1 MLDTALFRTE
11 EGINRILENL
21 KKRNESAEKI
31 SAIRT
36 AVDKRRNFIIETEN
50 LQAEKNRQSK
60 LMGELKA
67 AKKEAEFETLKTQ
80 MKEVSDKLKVLKE
93 QEPAIEAE
101 YEAVVTTL
109 PNLLD
114 ESVPVGT
121 DETFNKEIFVS
132 GKLPEFAFEVKPH
145 YEIAEKY
152 SLVDFERGVKLAG
165 SRFYIYNE
173 QIARL
178 ERLLA
183 NFMLELH
190 AQKGYKERNIPLLVK
205 DECMFGTGQYPK
217 FKDEYYRSDADGLN
231 LIPTAEVSLTNIYAD
246 EILEKEELP
255 IKLTAFTPCFR
266 REAGSAGKDT
276 RGLIRV
282 HQFYKAEL
290 VKFCLP
296 EHSTAEWQALTAD
309 AEDVLKHLNLTY
321 RKLMLC
327 SGDTGFS
334 SAITI
339 DLEVYMPG
347 LKRWVEISSCSNFKD
362 FQARR
367 AKIRYK
373 NKDTGKNEFVHTING
388 SGVAAG
394 RLIAA
399 LLEYHQNADNSIN
412 WESIDKL
419 LVL

>member
-1 MLDTALFRTE
+1 MLDSALFRSE

-31 SAIRT
+31 SVIKN
-36 AVDKRRNFIIETEN
+36 AVDKRRSYIIETET

-67 AKKEAEFETLKTQ
+67 AKKEAEFEALKSQ
-80 MKEVSDKLKVLKE
+80 MKKVSDKLKILKE
-93 QEPAIEAE
+93 QEPVIEEE
-101 YEAVVTTL
+101 YESVVTTL

-114 ESVPVGT
+114 EKVPTGS

-132 GKLPEFAFEVKPH
+132 GKIPEFAFEVKPH
-145 YEIAEKY
+145 YEIAENLK
-152 SLVDFERGVKLAG
+152 LIDFERGVKLAG

-178 ERLLA
+178 ERKLA

-190 AQKGYKERNIPLLVK
+190 GQKGYKERNIPLLVK

-217 FKDEYYRSDADGLN
+217 FKDEYYRSDADGLS

-246 EILEKEELP
+246 EILDKEELP

-296 EHSTAEWQALTAD
+296 EQSAAEWESLTSD
-309 AEDVLKHLNLTY
+309 AEDVLKKLNLTY

-373 NKDTGKNEFVHTING
+373 NKETGKNEFVHTING

-412 WESIDKL
+412 WEAIDT
-419 LVL
+419 LVRI